1 MNSATLTFDSQ
12 PAPAPLP
19 IRGFAAAGIA
29 ERWLGDERRWGL
41 AVLATAL
48 LQLTLIWTHAP
59 WLDEWQAL
67 QLALQSP
74 DLRALLGNLRYEGHP
89 PLWYLLLRGAAV
101 VVPPAFVLPAVQTVI
116 ALALQALILFRA
128 PFARTERLLVAT
140 SFFLLFD
147 YGTLSRSLSLG
158 VLLATAA
165 FVFRRHPLGWAA
177 IALLPFA
184 DFLFGVL
191 SMICV
196 ALRLRDR
203 DISIPGLAA
212 WGLCGVL
219 SAISVIPAKD
229 TIPALWLNGLPADA
243 YLFVTRL
250 SVLLVPLHGPQFGL
264 QWNQPLP
271 EAIAILAGP
280 LFLMLGS
287 RLTRAVPLH
296 HGLYLGFAA
305 LLFAFSVTVYP
316 LAIRHLSLLAMLVIL
331 LRWWTPEA
339 QRAASAGLFTG
350 WMAVASLCGL
360 ITAGVSFVRP
370 FDTAGQA
377 AAYIKAHHLLD
388 KHWLVFP
395 DSRAQGVSALTGME
409 FTRLEKDCAQSFI
422 RWDHRG
428 TINSQAQLDA
438 ELRRATA
445 KFGRSYLL
453 TDFAVHPG
461 HDPRLYRL
469 LTHVPAGYDGQAY
482 YLWMVA
488 PDLPERAARPP
499 QCAPTPRLPLKVG

>member
-1 MNSATLTFDSQ
+1 VDSAVLTFDSQ
-12 PAPAPLP
+12 PVPRRAPTQRFNL
-19 IRGFAAAGIA
+19 IRAADG
-29 ERWLGDERRWGL
+29 WLGHDRLWSA
-41 AVLATAL
+41 AVLAIAL
-48 LQLTLIWTHAP
+48 LQLALIWTHTP

-74 DLRALLGNLRYEGHP
+74 DIPALLGNLRYEGHP
-89 PLWYLLLRGAAV
+89 PLWYLLLRGAAAV
-101 VVPPAFVLPAVQTVI
+101 MPPAFVLPAVQTVI

-128 PFARTERLLVAT
+128 PVTRLERLLIAT

-158 VLLATAA
+158 VLLTTAA
-165 FVFRRHPLGWAA
+165 FAFRRHPLGWAA
-177 IALLPFA
+177 VALLPFA

-203 DISIPGLAA
+203 DVSIPGLAA
-212 WGLCGVL
+212 WGLCGLL

-250 SVLLVPLHGPQFGL
+250 SVLLVPLHGPQYGL

-271 EAIAILAGP
+271 EAIGIVAGP

-296 HGLYLGFAA
+296 HALYLGFAA

-331 LRWWTPEA
+331 LRWWTPKA
-339 QRAASAGLFTG
+339 QRADSAGLFRG

-360 ITAGVSFVRP
+360 ITAGVSFARP
-370 FDTAGQA
+370 FDTAGEA
-377 AAYIKAHHLLD
+377 AAYIRDGHLED

-395 DSRAQGVSALTGME
+395 DSRAQGVSALTGVE

-422 RWDHRG
+422 RWDHRA
-428 TINSQAQLDA
+428 TINSQKQLDA
-438 ELRRATA
+438 ELRRATE

-453 TDFAVHPG
+453 TDFAMQAG

-469 LTHVPAGYDGQAY
+469 LRHVPAGYDGQAY

-488 PDLPERAARPP
+488 PYLPERSARPP